1 VKITILLMIF
11 AISLPLPLC
20 ASQPLLL
27 QANQGEQRTRL
38 PRPRVNVKSL
48 PTFTIKVDPENGG
61 SHDMVMLTED
71 LLPGAVI
78 PLHRHLHE
86 DEIVYTENGTVYAQ
100 VGDRTGLLG
109 AHATIF
115 IPRNTWVTIKNNG
128 ATSVRLIAIF
138 NRSGFERFL
147 RCISVPSGR
156 PVHAMTQ
163 AQVNACYRLGD
174 AEHR

>member
-1 VKITILLMIF
+1 MKSATVLIAAVMLF
-11 AISLPLPLC
+11 PVAVP

-38 PRPRVNVKSL
+38 PRPGVNVKKL
-48 PTFTIKVDPENGG
+48 PTFIIKVDPQRGG
-61 SHDMVMLTED
+61 SNDLVMLTED

-78 PLHRHLHE
+78 PWHRHLRQE
-86 DEIVYTENGTVYAQ
+86 EIVYTENGSVYAR
-100 VGDRTGLLG
+100 VGNRSGTLG

-115 IPRNTWVTIKNNG
+115 IPRNTWVTIKNTG
-128 ATSVRLIAIF
+128 STTIRLIAIF
-138 NRSGFERFL
+138 NRGGFEKFL
-147 RCISVPSGR
+147 RCISVPTGQ

-163 AQVNACYRLGD
+163 AQVNACYSLGD